1 MLFTALISA
10 VALIVAV
17 AIAIPLTVTRR
28 NMKNQVGPDTMQGSS
43 KFFMSIFYIL
53 QYINLIFPIL
63 LMLIERNWIVYK
75 RIVQNNMSGFHHYL
89 RLTLI
94 RVVL

>member
-1 MLFTALISA
+1 MGFTFLIGA

-28 NMKNQVGPDTMQGSS
+28 NEKNQVEPDPMQDSS
-43 KFFMSIFYIL
+43 KIFMSIFYIL

-63 LMLIERNWIVYK
+63 LILIELN
-75 RIVQNNMSGFHHYL
+75 
-89 RLTLI
+89 
-94 RVVL
+94 